1 MQCLNL
7 KNINMS
13 DKKKASKTTKQKK
26 QASISKILFTTY
38 AFILFVLG
46 VLVVFFT
53 KEFDILNSS
62 GDTGEIS
69 YIFLKFIGSFELLA
83 SFLIFSLR
91 KLKGRVIYYSLAGLI
106 LAGFINLYLLFSL
119 NDYIILPSV
128 YFIFQIIIQL
138 SFFVVIFDQVKRK

>member
-7 KNINMS
+7 KNTNMS
-13 DKKKASKTTKQKK
+13 DKKKASKTSSKRKQL
-26 QASISKILFTTY
+26 SITEVLFTSY
-38 AFILFVLG
+38 AFILFTLG
-46 VLVVFFT
+46 FLVVFFT
-53 KEFDILNSS
+53 EEFDVLNLK
-62 GDTGEIS
+62 GDTGKIS

-106 LAGFINLYLLFSL
+106 IVGFINLYLLFSL
-119 NDYIILPSV
+119 NEYIILPSV

-138 SFFVVIFDQVKRK
+138 SFFVVLFDQVKRK